1 MTHHAT
7 HPAPPAGPAEPAAV
21 DTLTK
26 LTVREL
32 IAALVNLQDRLNH
45 DAASGGYQHLPGQTH
60 RRAALLQRER
70 QIVAELRRRRT
81 TPAAGTADLDDDRV
95 ASGSGCS

>member
-1 MTHHAT
+1 MTHHAS
-7 HPAPPAGPAEPAAV
+7 HPAPPAGPAESAAV

-32 IAALVNLQDRLNH
+32 IGALVHLQDRLNH
-45 DAASGGYQHLPGQTH
+45 DAASGGDQHLPGQTH

-70 QIVAELRRRRT
+70 RIVAELRRRRT

-95 ASGSGCS
+95 ASRSGRS

>member
-7 HPAPPAGPAEPAAV
+7 HPAPPAGPGEPAAV
-21 DTLTK
+21 DTLTQ
-26 LTVREL
+26 LTVRDL

-45 DAASGGYQHLPGQTH
+45 DAASGGYQQLPGQTH

-70 QIVAELRRRRT
+70 QIVTELRRRRT
-81 TPAAGTADLDDDRV
+81 TPSAGSAALNADRA
-95 ASGSGCS
+95 ASQSCRS

>member
-1 MTHHAT
+1 MTHYAA
-7 HPAPPAGPAEPAAV
+7 HPTPPAGPGEPAAV
-21 DTLTK
+21 DTLGQ

-70 QIVAELRRRRT
+70 KIVAELRRRT
-81 TPAAGTADLDDDRV
+81 TPAAGTAAPEVDRV
-95 ASGSGCS
+95 PSPSGRS

>member
-1 MTHHAT
+1 MTHHAS
-7 HPAPPAGPAEPAAV
+7 HPAPPAGPAKPAAV
-21 DTLTK
+21 DTLTQM
-26 LTVREL
+26 TVREL
-32 IAALVNLQDRLNH
+32 IAALVHLQDRLNH

-81 TPAAGTADLDDDRV
+81 TPVAGTADLDDDRA
-95 ASGSGCS
+95 ASQSARS

>member
-1 MTHHAT
+1 MTHYAS
-7 HPAPPAGPAEPAAV
+7 HPTPPAGPAESAAV
-21 DTLTK
+21 DTLTQ

-70 QIVAELRRRRT
+70 RIVAELRRRRT
-81 TPAAGTADLDDDRV
+81 TPAAGTAALEVDRT
-95 ASGSGCS
+95 ASQPGRS